1 MSGLAKIFP
10 SRVYAFNKD
19 IQELLRSRVPCPEN
33 HREAWLLCDCSHS
46 MNAPEIARESKLVLS
61 CLNAITGGEKIPALP
76 APSGGTNIIGAA
88 EALKEELMA
97 YDENH
102 RPSILLITDGC
113 DTNHATKIITV
124 GIDDD
129 GNPITRDL
137 RDTAAIEASGQTY
150 QEARAEAVLMF
161 LTNVIKAHTFV
172 VGIGNLCSDILN
184 VAKRL
189 PIVAA
194 RLNGDSTPAQAYAVM
209 RKTLNTAPPARGTT
223 TPTIELASLAADEA
237 PEALTDPADA
247 ALIAAAAANY
257 RKITYGAVLT
267 AEELYDSWLA
277 AEALAGPTDA
287 HRGAVDND
295 AYLAYTRRE
304 VLFLIGEA
312 DKAGYQLAGAWLHA
326 QHDALFDPPDNVPTP
341 AHKTYINKLLHQLTK
356 AGILSVTKKVTGHCE
371 PAHWVREGEKARTKN
386 GVDTFAASRAVEHVI
401 DELEDNRTFAFD
413 QTRQEARVW
422 RIAAQAELK
431 VHARKS
437 AGKKRKAAEAEDAD
451 AADAAAAQSPAKVA
465 NTAESNEA

>member
-1 MSGLAKIFP
+1 
-10 SRVYAFNKD
+10 
-19 IQELLRSRVPCPEN
+19 
-33 HREAWLLCDCSHS
+33 
-46 MNAPEIARESKLVLS
+46 
-61 CLNAITGGEKIPALP
+61 
-76 APSGGTNIIGAA
+76 
-88 EALKEELMA
+88 MA

-129 GNPITRDL
+129 GNPLTRDL

-172 VGIGNLCSDILN
+172 VGIGNMCSDILN

-194 RLNGDSTPAQAYAVM
+194 RLHGDSTPAQAYAVM

-223 TPTIELASLAADEA
+223 TPTIELTSLAADEA

-277 AEALAGPTDA
+277 A
-287 HRGAVDND
+287 GAAAPND
-295 AYLAYTRRE
+295 ATAAPWTTTRTWPTRAARSCSSSARPTRPATNLQAPGSTPNTTPCSIRPTMCRRRRTRR
-304 VLFLIGEA
+304 
-312 DKAGYQLAGAWLHA
+312 
-326 QHDALFDPPDNVPTP
+326 TS
-341 AHKTYINKLLHQLTK
+341 TSCCT
-356 AGILSVTKKVTGHCE
+356 S
-371 PAHWVREGEKARTKN
+371 
-386 GVDTFAASRAVEHVI
+386 
-401 DELEDNRTFAFD
+401 
-413 QTRQEARVW
+413 
-422 RIAAQAELK
+422 
-431 VHARKS
+431 
-437 AGKKRKAAEAEDAD
+437 
-451 AADAAAAQSPAKVA
+451 
-465 NTAESNEA
+465 